1 MALGLLCCLLGV
13 LWQLRRA
20 GTALIACVCPPAG
33 SDQDASSGDAV
44 RRLDW
49 GGPVEWFDMA
59 LRLLAVRPLVLPLL
73 CAGVVF
79 LSMAAYSDNFTIY
92 VSHPIGA
99 CSAYRCVVSD
109 SVRCTGAGYSVLP
122 DASVP
127 RSTGDPG
134 KQHCASLGHR
144 AECTEGCV
152 DNVTGVGLRGPH
164 RKARLTER
172 SAAGTGSGAHG
183 HHCCAMAAAG
193 TTASTSGNL

>member
-1 MALGLLCCLLGV
+1 VSQLPPDLLVHLNVTLWGIYREKWTQFKLPQMALGLLCCLLGV

-73 CAGVVF
+73 CAGAVF

-92 VSHPIGA
+92 VSHRA

-109 SVRCTGAGYSVLP
+109 SVRCTGAGYSVLS

-127 RSTGDPG
+127 RSTRDPG
-134 KQHCASLGHR
+134 KQPQCQSWSAS
-144 AECTEGCV
+144 
-152 DNVTGVGLRGPH
+152 
-164 RKARLTER
+164 
-172 SAAGTGSGAHG
+172 
-183 HHCCAMAAAG
+183 
-193 TTASTSGNL
+193 